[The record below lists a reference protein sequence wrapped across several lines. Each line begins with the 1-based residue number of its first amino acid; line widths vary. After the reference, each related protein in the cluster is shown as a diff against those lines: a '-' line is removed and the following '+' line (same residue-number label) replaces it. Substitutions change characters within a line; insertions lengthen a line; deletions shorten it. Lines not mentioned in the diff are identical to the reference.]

1 MPLMPPEELYAKAI
15 IAAALIQAQTVGLNY
30 SPSDLA
36 KPWRTNEALV
46 RLQTLTQHVY
56 DAISDTHQ
64 KSPS

>member
-56 DAISDTHQ
+56 DAIRDTHQ